1 MTTLRP
7 FYDLVQLGLDDYEDN
22 ELVLEIVHDLTQ
34 FFEQHN
40 CTCHHSKKQKD
51 LRTCHEKVGFKR
63 FFERYI
69 EYKSLEK
76 KELELVIKTQL
87 MTLEI
92 TNEKSDNST
101 TTNLQRYKYCYN
113 TTLPLCRPVF
123 LKMCGIN
130 DYLLRTL
137 MDHLH
142 AKGLSER
149 IHGNVGRIP
158 KTDNRAFVNSDIT
171 FSLKQFLV
179 QYSCIHSLPSPL
191 RHRNDSNTFI
201 YLPTDR
207 TYTSF
212 QQPASDL
219 CETCEEF
226 KAKLK
231 VAKSDMKSKDD
242 FTIAH
247 VCYDWVQNVFI
258 PYLPQQVSSIYFKS
272 AFSVHL
278 FEVCKTEG
286 GQNHQLNFV
295 IGEGELPK
303 GTSKGA
309 NTTINML
316 VMLGWYE
323 DITIN
328 FMIPGHIKF
337 ICDSFFG
344 HIKKAYWKHRV
355 NIIDDIKNIINNSSE
370 GNEAILYNNGTNWN
384 WYDFSEFFKKHFVPL
399 PNIKQYYH
407 FRFSFNNIGMVYV
420 SKESGGEESC
430 FKLLNS
436 DNFDKNGK
444 PDLIDITLLTKERQ
458 NYLYSKIRQYVDDP
472 L

>member
-7 FYDLVQLGLDDYEDN
+7 FYNLVQLSLDDYEDN
-22 ELVLEIVHDLTQ
+22 ELVLEIVHDLIQ

-40 CTCHHSKKQKD
+40 YTCRHSKKQKD
-51 LRTCHEKVGFKR
+51 LRTCYEKISFKR

-149 IHGNVGRIP
+149 IHGNMGRIP

-171 FSLKQFLV
+171 FPLKQFLV
-179 QYSCIHSLPSPL
+179 QYSCIHGLPSPL

-201 YLPTDR
+201 YFPTNR

-212 QQPASDL
+212 QQLASDL

-231 VAKSDMKSKDD
+231 VVKSDADEYGKVQVQYENHQKVAKLECQHYNDNINKSKDD

-247 VCYDWVQNVFI
+247 VCYDWAQNIFI
-258 PYLPQQVSSIYFKS
+258 PYSPQQVGSIYFKS

-278 FEVCKTEG
+278 FGVCKTEG

-295 IGEGELPK
+295 IEEGELPK

-309 NTTINML
+309 NTTINMVYYTL
-316 VMLGWYE
+316 QKFALSGKKHLH
-323 DITIN
+323 IT
-328 FMIPGHIKF
+328 
-337 ICDSFFG
+337 S
-344 HIKKAYWKHRV
+344 YWKYRV
-355 NIIDDIKNIINNSSE
+355 NIIDDVKNIINNSSE
-370 GNEAILYNNGTNWN
+370 GNEVILYNNRTNWN
-384 WYDFSEFFKKHFVPL
+384 C
-399 PNIKQYYH
+399 
-407 FRFSFNNIGMVYV
+407 FNNIGKVYV
-420 SKESGGEESC
+420 SKESGGKESC

-444 PDLIDITLLTKERQ
+444 PDLIDTTLLTKERQ

-472 L
+472 YKDVYCAKPN